1 MIFYYTIMGGF
12 ELRQAGG
19 WAVVRSTWAWHG
31 IRYIRTIII
40 IIISSTHRNI
50 ASGFATHS
58 WWRRRFTNGR
68 FFYHCFVAA
77 GAADDAAAAVAGAA
91 WRWCYQC
98 DGTSTTG
105 TH

>member
-1 MIFYYTIMGGF
+1 MIFLLYNNGWF
-12 ELRQAGG
+12 RAAAGG
-19 WAVVRSTWAWHG
+19 RLGGSTWAWHG
-31 IRYIRTIII
+31 IRYTSIRTII

-68 FFYHCFVAA
+68 FLYHCFVAA
-77 GAADDAAAAVAGAA
+77 AGAAAAAAAVAVAA
-91 WRWCYQC
+91 WGGCYQC
-98 DGTSTTG
+98 NGTSTTG